1 MSTLYGC
8 VARHVLDTVVCVAMS
23 NIFLPPTTI
32 SFTTTTATL
41 PMPPKPQS
49 KAPTKATADS
59 RKQQA
64 SNADQQP
71 VKRSRHGMKPNN
83 NNRNDNNNNDL
94 NPKDAEAANVEDHVT
109 KARGRG
115 GKKATG
121 GQRKRGPATT
131 KYVAHMI
138 DGHRAIDHVL
148 SPPHFEPTDLPP
160 QENRPGLQS
169 QRHGSQNPTQV

>member
-8 VARHVLDTVVCVAMS
+8 ITRHILDTVVCVATS

-32 SFTTTTATL
+32 SFMTTTATP
-41 PMPPKPQS
+41 PMLPKPQS

-59 RKQQA
+59 HKRQA
-64 SNADQQP
+64 SNADQQL
-71 VKRSRHGMKPNN
+71 VKRSHHGMKPNN
-83 NNRNDNNNNDL
+83 NNCNNNNNNDL
-94 NPKDAEAANVEDHVT
+94 NPEDAEVADVEDRIM

-121 GQRKRGPATT
+121 GQRKRGPAAA

-138 DGHRAIDHVL
+138 DGHHTINRVL

-160 QENRPGLQS
+160 QENCPGPQS
-169 QRHGSQNPTQV
+169 

>member
-1 MSTLYGC
+1 MSTLYGH
-8 VARHVLDTVVCVAMS
+8 VARHILDTVVCIATS

-32 SFTTTTATL
+32 LFTTTTATP
-41 PMPPKPQS
+41 PMLPKPQS

-59 RKQQA
+59 CKWQA
-64 SNADQQP
+64 LNVDQQP
-71 VKRSRHGMKPNN
+71 VKRSRRGTKPNN
-83 NNRNDNNNNDL
+83 NNCNNNNNNDL
-94 NPKDAEAANVEDHVT
+94 NPEDTEAADVEDRVT

-121 GQRKRGPATT
+121 GQRKRGPTTT

-138 DGHRAIDHVL
+138 DGHRAIDRVL

-169 QRHGSQNPTQV
+169 

>member
-1 MSTLYGC
+1 MSPLYGC
-8 VARHVLDTVVCVAMS
+8 IARHVPDTVVCIATS

-49 KAPTKATADS
+49 KAPTKATANS
-59 RKQQA
+59 HKQQA
-64 SNADQQP
+64 SNAYQQP
-71 VKRSRHGMKPNN
+71 VKQSRHGTKP
-83 NNRNDNNNNDL
+83 NNNNDL
-94 NPKDAEAANVEDHVT
+94 NPEDADAADVKDRVT

-121 GQRKRGPATT
+121 GQRKRGPAAA
-131 KYVAHMI
+131 KYVTHMI
-138 DGHRAIDHVL
+138 DGPHAIDCVL

-169 QRHGSQNPTQV
+169 QRCGSQNPTQV